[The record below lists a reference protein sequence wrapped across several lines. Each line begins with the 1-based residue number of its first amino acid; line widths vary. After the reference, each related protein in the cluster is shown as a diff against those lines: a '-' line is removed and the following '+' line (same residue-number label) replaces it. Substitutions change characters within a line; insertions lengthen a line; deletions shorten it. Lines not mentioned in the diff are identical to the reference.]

1 MNGKLCIFQKFPINF
16 PTLFPTFTFDVVFKK
31 KPVQKSFI
39 VGSILFPILSK
50 STCRLY
56 LKWEKVELCVL
67 NFSRSN
73 TGLVYFPQ
81 LSTTVNWVGEN
92 WSFSKVIQGL
102 LRNNV
107 LIVQN
112 VFVLRQ
118 MRFMIHITSSVLY
131 EAEKFT
137 LSKTVQSS

>member
-1 MNGKLCIFQKFPINF
+1 MGSYVYFKNSPSISLLYFRP
-16 PTLFPTFTFDVVFKK
+16 LLLMLYFKK
-31 KPVQKSFI
+31 KPVKKSFI
-39 VGSILFPILSK
+39 VGSILFPFLSK
-50 STCRLY
+50 STCLLY
-56 LKWEKVELCVL
+56 LKWEKVELCVS